1 MGEVSSS
8 ENLAERYMVICK
20 DTSSSSASSYI
31 GHSSMM
37 KDYSLPSNI
46 YEKPMYESM
55 ITSYPLEK
63 NMKWLQRQMLI
74 QQ

>member
-1 MGEVSSS
+1 
-8 ENLAERYMVICK
+8 
-20 DTSSSSASSYI
+20 
-31 GHSSMM
+31 MM